1 MSGRR
6 IYLNI
11 RHKLRRILNPALCQ
25 ICGVPVSPDHY
36 YCQCCWAEFKPVNNA
51 CLRCG
56 LPNHA
61 SGDICPVCLHS
72 PPPWQR
78 MLAPLVYSGYMRDEI
93 HRFKYSYQL
102 EIAQTLLE
110 RLHAG
115 FKSEKQ
121 IEALIPVPLH
131 KSRVLQ
137 RGFNQSEE
145 IARILS
151 AYLNIPV
158 DRYCVKRIRETQPQ
172 TGLSPSKRRNNIR
185 RAFEYTPDKP
195 YQSLAI
201 IDDVITSG
209 STMSE
214 ICRILRRKGVKHIE
228 VWSLARTLKNT

>member
-11 RHKLRRILNPALCQ
+11 RQKLRCILNPALCQ
-25 ICGVPVSPDHY
+25 ICGVPVSANAC
-36 YCQCCWAEFKPVNNA
+36 YCQHCWAGFDLVQNA
-51 CLRCG
+51 CVLCG

-78 MLAPLVYSGYMRDEI
+78 MCAPLVYSGNTRDEI
-93 HRFKYSYQL
+93 HRLKYLYQL
-102 EIAQTLLE
+102 ELAQALLQQ
-110 RLHAG
+110 LHSRFNTDG
-115 FKSEKQ
+115 IQ
-121 IEALIPVPLH
+121 ALIPVPLH
-131 KSRVLQ
+131 KSRLLE

-151 AYLNIPV
+151 GYINIPM
-158 DRYCVKRIRETQPQ
+158 DRHSLRRIRPTQPQ

-185 RAFEYTPDKP
+185 RAFEFTPKKP
-195 YQSLAI
+195 YQAVAI

-214 ICRILRRKGVKHIE
+214 ICRLLRRKGVQHIE
-228 VWSLARTLKNT
+228 VWSLARTLKST

>member
-11 RHKLRRILNPALCQ
+11 RHKLGRILNPALCQ
-25 ICGVPVSPDHY
+25 ICGIPVSANTS
-36 YCQCCWAEFKPVNNA
+36 YCRHCWAGFDRVHNA
-51 CLRCG
+51 CVLCG

-61 SGDICPVCLHS
+61 SGTICPVCLHT
-72 PPPWQR
+72 PPPWQH
-78 MLAPLVYSGYMRDEI
+78 MCAPLVYSGHTRDEI
-93 HRFKYSYQL
+93 HRLKYLYRIEL
-102 EIAQTLLE
+102 AQTLLK
-110 RLHAG
+110 RLHPE
-115 FKSEKQ
+115 FKTEGK

-131 KSRVLQ
+131 RSRLLE

-151 AYLNIPV
+151 DYLNIPL
-158 DRYCVKRIRETQPQ
+158 DRQCLKRIRATQPQ

-185 RAFEYTPDKP
+185 RAFEYAPNKS
-195 YQSLAI
+195 YQTVAI

-214 ICRILRRKGVKHIE
+214 ICRLLHRKGVQHIE
-228 VWSLARTLKNT
+228 VWSLARTLKST